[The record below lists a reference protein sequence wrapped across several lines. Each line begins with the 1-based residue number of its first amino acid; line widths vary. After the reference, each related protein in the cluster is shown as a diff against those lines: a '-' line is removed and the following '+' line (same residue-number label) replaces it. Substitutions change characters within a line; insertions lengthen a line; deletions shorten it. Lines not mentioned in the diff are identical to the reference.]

1 MNNGNRYA
9 FDRGMC
15 DTKKGFA
22 QIDTSQDAHYYG
34 QWVNPF
40 EYKIVAYVEG
50 DVILTECDTE
60 KEFVSQ
66 LRQIE
71 KWNNDMGHTFI
82 GIDPRSDKE
91 IRQKFIDLGLNDLL
105 TENR

>member
-1 MNNGNRYA
+1 MKVFRGTRTDGRNANGG
-9 FDRGMC
+9 FIVKVVDTDRGMC

-60 KEFVSQ
+60 KEFISQ

-71 KWNNDMGHTFI
+71 KWNT
-82 GIDPRSDKE
+82 PS
-91 IRQKFIDLGLNDLL
+91 
-105 TENR
+105 